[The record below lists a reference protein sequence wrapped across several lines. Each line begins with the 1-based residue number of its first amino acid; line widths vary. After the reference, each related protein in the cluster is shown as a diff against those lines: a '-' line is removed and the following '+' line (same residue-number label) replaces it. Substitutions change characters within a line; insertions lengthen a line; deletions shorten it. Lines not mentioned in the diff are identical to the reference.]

1 MLRLREILDVMAMQ
15 QALGAPDRTAC
26 FGCVV
31 SPEHTS
37 YAGSDL
43 PAEPTEASPP
53 KPGERAIGYRIE
65 IDTTTGEE
73 LYLSR
78 GTNAGK

>member
-1 MLRLREILDVMAMQ
+1 MLRMREILDVMAMQ
-15 QALGAPDRTAC
+15 RALGAPDRTAC

-31 SPEHTS
+31 SQEHTS

-43 PAEPTEASPP
+43 PVEPTEASPP
-53 KPGERAIGYRIE
+53 KLGERVIGYRIVV
-65 IDTTTGEE
+65 DPHTGEQ

-78 GTNAGK
+78 GANAGK